1 MKNQIQKASKSFKNL
16 TLTGMMG
23 VGKSTIGR
31 NLAKKL
37 KYNFFDVDKLIEIKE
52 GTSINFIF
60 KNKSEN
66 YFRKIENEITLQVL
80 KKSNSVISLGGGA
93 FLTSAIRKSAKKLS
107 NSFWLDVPIEELIKR
122 LENNRQRPL
131 IFKKNFKDTVKKIYF
146 ERKKFYN
153 EADYRIKCNSLK
165 SKEIAY
171 KILNL
176 YEKSGNKV

>member
-52 GTSINFIF
+52 GASINFIF

-80 KKSNSVISLGGGA
+80 KKRNSVISLGGGA
-93 FLTSAIRKSAKKLS
+93 FLNKLIRTSAKRKSV
-107 NSFWLDVPIEELIKR
+107 SFWLDVDIPQLIERLKR
-122 LENNRQRPL
+122 TKKRPL
-131 IFKKNFKDTVKKIYF
+131 LYKKNISDTIKKIYI
-146 ERKKFYN
+146 EREKIYN
-153 EADYRIKCNSLK
+153 KADYRIKCSSLK
-165 SKEIAY
+165 TNEIVN
-171 KILNL
+171 KILKL
-176 YEKSGNKV
+176 YENSGN